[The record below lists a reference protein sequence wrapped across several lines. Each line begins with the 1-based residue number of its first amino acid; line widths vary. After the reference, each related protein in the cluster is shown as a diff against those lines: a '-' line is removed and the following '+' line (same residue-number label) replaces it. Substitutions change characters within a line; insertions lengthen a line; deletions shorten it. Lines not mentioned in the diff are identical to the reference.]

1 MPAKRIAGRL
11 YFKVDGVQYSALGS
25 FEYSL
30 GGWKR
35 TNKPGADGI
44 HGYTEEPIP
53 AYVQGDITDRKNL
66 SLAVL
71 AGLENVTVTLEL
83 ANQKTVVIPGAWNAS
98 DHMVNASEGMT
109 RVRFESD
116 EEGVE
121 S

>member
-1 MPAKRIAGRL
+1 MASKRIAGRL
-11 YFKVDGVQYSALGS
+11 YFRLDGVQYSALGS

-35 TNKPGADGI
+35 TAKPGADGI

-53 AYVQGDITDRKNL
+53 AYIAGNLTDRRNL
-66 SLAVL
+66 DMAVL
-71 AGLENVTVTLEL
+71 ARLEGVTATLVL
-83 ANQKTVVIPGAWNAS
+83 ASGKTVVIPGCWNAS

-109 RVRFESD
+109 AIRFESD